1 MTVVIVSDSSS
12 CLPAD
17 ERARWNIREV
27 PLHVLIDGVDLRD
40 GVDDIPYDVHD
51 RPKVTTAGATPAE
64 LVQTYRQAL
73 TDSGGDGVIAVH
85 LSAALSSTYSA
96 AVTAAREFGSAVRV
110 VNSRSAAM
118 GVGFV
123 ATAAAR
129 CAAAGG
135 DVDAVEAAARSALS
149 RAHVFLV
156 VHRLDNLR
164 RSGRIRT
171 TASWLGTALSLKP
184 LLCLDVDGRL
194 VLDQRVEQ
202 SCRQLLQ
209 LLGTFV
215 DGARIVEIVE
225 DVVGD
230 AREPVQRMHSGALSR
245 RQQPGGQEEG
255 LAVAGVQAAAL
266 PIGVAQRRVP
276 DTRRVELG
284 VDHGR
289 LTSEVGWL
297 ACTPVMRSA
306 ASRPDMIA
314 VGTPTPGT
322 VEDPAST
329 TLSTPRT
336 VFAGRNGPV

>member
-27 PLHVLIDGVDLRD
+27 PLHVLIDGMDLRD

-194 VLDQRVEQ
+194 VLDQRIRTVTKAHAAMVE
-202 SCRQLLQ
+202 R
-209 LLGTFV
+209 V
-215 DGARIVEIVE
+215 V
-225 DVVGD
+225 DVVGKGTADVVVHHVDNHD
-230 AREPVQRMHSGALSR
+230 AADALGAALTQRLPQITS
-245 RQQPGGQEEG
+245 
-255 LAVAGVQAAAL
+255 LAVADMGPVLSVHVGRGAL
-266 PIGVAQRRVP
+266 GVAVY
-276 DTRRVELG
+276 V
-284 VDHGR
+284 
-289 LTSEVGWL
+289 
-297 ACTPVMRSA
+297 A
-306 ASRPDMIA
+306 AP
-314 VGTPTPGT
+314 
-322 VEDPAST
+322 
-329 TLSTPRT
+329 
-336 VFAGRNGPV
+336 